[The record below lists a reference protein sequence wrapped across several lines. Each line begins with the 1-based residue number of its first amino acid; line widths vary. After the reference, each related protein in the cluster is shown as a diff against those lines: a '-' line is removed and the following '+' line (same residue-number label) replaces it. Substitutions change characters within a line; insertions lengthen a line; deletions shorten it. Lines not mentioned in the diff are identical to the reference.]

1 MNLFIVCFFVV
12 GLLVLL
18 LIDSKLVLKR
28 KQTIYLLF
36 LFILCWSVFM
46 LFSLK
51 GISFLL
57 FYSLIKFAVVKRN
70 FHTWL
75 VPLLIFVKNL
85 LYLLFI
91 TLLFRDLPQFVL
103 GYEAYTNILTQLI
116 VASLILISFYC
127 FNYATAKVV
136 SSFHIKE
143 SLYLVSKKYKWSSI
157 LIVSFFV
164 LMVGLHEYLYF
175 TSNEAAIILGLF
187 LIILS
192 GVGLILFFI
201 FLAKLIYLEKLV
213 ENLGE
218 SLKVTE
224 FTNKQIKEF
233 RHDYRN
239 ILIVLNY
246 YLQNDK
252 LTEAQTYLTETI
264 NYSSSLTEKTINEEI
279 TSISNF
285 PLRALLNELSNKI
298 RETKN
303 EIVFELHYHLT
314 TFTPSIGTIDFV
326 RCMSIIL
333 NNAYEACL
341 EQDKSSLKITI
352 QKKNDLIE
360 IEVKN
365 SYSGNL
371 SLSSSLKKNYS
382 TKKNHSGLGL
392 YNLNKII
399 KSYDSIDLNI
409 EIIDGYFSVKLFF
422 LSNQ

>member
-1 MNLFIVCFFVV
+1 MNLFIVCFFIV

-18 LIDSKLVLKR
+18 LIDRKLVLKR
-28 KQTIYLLF
+28 KQIIYLLF
-36 LFILCWSVFM
+36 LFILCWSVFI
-46 LFSLK
+46 LFPLQ

-57 FYSLIKFAVVKRN
+57 FYSLVKFAFVKRN

-75 VPLLIFVKNL
+75 VPLLVFVKNL
-85 LYLLFI
+85 LYLLCI
-91 TLLFRDLPQFVL
+91 ALLFRDLPQFFL
-103 GYEAYTNILTQLI
+103 GYEAYTKILPQLI
-116 VASLILISFYC
+116 VAGLILISFYC
-127 FNYATAKVV
+127 FNYITAKVV
-136 SSFHIKE
+136 SSFHLKE
-143 SLYLVSKKYKWSSI
+143 TLYLVSKTYKLSSL
-157 LIVSFFV
+157 LIVSFFIV
-164 LMVGLHEYLYF
+164 MVGVHEYFYF
-175 TSNEAAIILGLF
+175 TNNEAAILLGLF

-201 FLAKLIYLEKLV
+201 FLAKIIYLEKLV

-218 SLKVTE
+218 SLEVTE
-224 FTNKQIKEF
+224 VTNNQIKEF

-246 YLQNDK
+246 YLENKQ
-252 LTEAQTYLTETI
+252 LTEAHAYLTETI
-264 NYSSSLTEKTINEEI
+264 KYSSDLTKKTIDEEI
-279 TSISNF
+279 ASISNF

-341 EQDKSSLKITI
+341 ELDKSSLKITI
-352 QKKNDLIE
+352 QKKNDLTE

-399 KSYDSIDLNI
+399 NSYDTIDLNI
-409 EIIDGYFSVKLFF
+409 EIIDGYFSVKLYFK
-422 LSNQ
+422 

>member
-1 MNLFIVCFFVV
+1 MNLFIVCFFIV

-18 LIDSKLVLKR
+18 LIDRKLVLKR

-36 LFILCWSVFM
+36 LFILCWSVFI
-46 LFSLK
+46 LFPLK

-57 FYSLIKFAVVKRN
+57 FYSLVKFAFVKRN

-75 VPLLIFVKNL
+75 VPLLVFVKNL
-85 LYLLFI
+85 LYLLCI
-91 TLLFRDLPQFVL
+91 ALLFRDLPQFFL
-103 GYEAYTNILTQLI
+103 GNEVYTKTWTQLI
-116 VASLILISFYC
+116 VVGLIFISFYC
-127 FNYATAKVV
+127 FNYVTTKVI
-136 SSFHIKE
+136 SSFQLKE
-143 SLYLVSKKYKWSSI
+143 TLYLVSKKYKLSSI
-157 LIVSFFV
+157 LLVVFFV
-164 LMVGLHEYLYF
+164 AMVGVHEYLYF
-175 TSNEAAIILGLF
+175 TNNEAAILLGLF
-187 LIILS
+187 LIISS

-201 FLAKLIYLEKLV
+201 FLAKIIYLEKLV
-213 ENLGE
+213 ENLSE
-218 SLKVTE
+218 SLEVTE
-224 FTNKQIKEF
+224 VTNKQIKEF

-246 YLQNDK
+246 YLENKQ
-252 LTEAQTYLTETI
+252 LTEAQAYLTETI
-264 NYSSSLTEKTINEEI
+264 KYSSGLTEKTIDEEI
-279 TSISNF
+279 ASISNF

-303 EIVFELHYHLT
+303 EIALELHYHLT

-352 QKKNDLIE
+352 QKKNDLTE

-399 KSYDSIDLNI
+399 NSYDTIDLNI
-409 EIIDGYFSVKLFF
+409 EIIDGYFSVKLYFK
-422 LSNQ
+422 